1 MHSDRVV
8 EPQDSRSA
16 EIPAGGADVLGYCR
30 VVDQQIA
37 TATATGGETIAYAS
51 VGEGPLLVLAAWWT
65 SHLELDWQDPDLR
78 SFVET
83 LAQRHTVVRYDRP
96 GVGLSS
102 RGDRPYDLDSETEY
116 LTTVIEAARRDHRT
130 GHVDLLGIS
139 CGGPGSVRVATEQ
152 PDLVRSLV
160 LFASYTTG
168 SDITD
173 DDTRRALTDLVRANW
188 GMGSQTI
195 TSVLLPGADPEA
207 VRRFNRAQRETAT
220 AATAAAL
227 LGLTFDLDAAAFVE
241 RVDVPTLVLHR
252 AHDMVV
258 GCDLGRELAE
268 RIPGAE
274 FRELEGKVHV
284 PWTGDCRAALD
295 HIERFLTGERSDE
308 PPVRQLASVCFID
321 IVGSTEMLGELG
333 DGRWRE
339 RLDHL
344 GRLVADEARRCDGRV
359 LKDTGDGAMLTFPMP
374 GGAFDFAQS
383 IRSRAA
389 TIDLP
394 LRIGV
399 HMGEVEV
406 RGDDITGITVVIAS
420 RVADAAVAGQILATH
435 TTAELAAGSAIH
447 VVDIGARDLKGVAG
461 ERRLVDVAPIAGR
474 SDDGAEHT
482 VERHGGPFGVIRFGG
497 FELDVAA
504 FELRRDGEPVDVEP
518 QVFDVLHYLA
528 SRSGELV
535 TKEQLLDDVWGDRF
549 VSDSSLSSRIKS
561 ARAAVGDD
569 GTRQA
574 VIKTVHGRGFRF
586 VATVD

>member
-1 MHSDRVV
+1 M
-8 EPQDSRSA
+8 
-16 EIPAGGADVLGYCR
+16 
-30 VVDQQIA
+30 DQQIRFA
-37 TATATGGETIAYAS
+37 TAPGGEEIAYAS

-116 LTTVIEAARRDHRT
+116 LSTVIEAARRDHRAD
-130 GHVDLLGIS
+130 HVDLLGIS
-139 CGGPGSVRVATEQ
+139 CGGPGSVRFAAEH
-152 PDLVRSLV
+152 PDVVRSVV
-160 LFASYTTG
+160 LFASYTSG
-168 SDITD
+168 ADITD
-173 DDTRRALTDLVRANW
+173 DDTQRALTDLVQANW

-207 VRRFNRAQRETAT
+207 VRRFNRAQRDTAT

-227 LGLTFDLDAAAFVE
+227 LGLTFDLDAGPYVDLI
-241 RVDVPTLVLHR
+241 DVPTLVLHR
-252 AHDMVV
+252 AHDVVV

-295 HIERFLTGERSDE
+295 HIERFLTGEPSDE
-308 PPVRQLASVCFID
+308 PPVRRLATVCFVD
-321 IVGSTEMLGELG
+321 IVGSTEMLGEVG
-333 DGRWRE
+333 DARWRE

-344 GRLVADEARRCDGRV
+344 GQLVEDEARRCDGRV

-374 GGAFDFAQS
+374 GSAFDFAQS
-383 IRSRAA
+383 VRARGGA
-389 TIDLP
+389 VDLP
-394 LRIGV
+394 VRIGI
-399 HMGEVEV
+399 HMGEVEA

-420 RVADAAVAGQILATH
+420 RVADAAVAGQILATQS
-435 TTAELAAGSAIH
+435 TAEVAAGSAIRM
-447 VVDIGARDLKGVAG
+447 VDIGGRDLKGVAG
-461 ERRLVDVAPIAGR
+461 ERRLVDVAPLATR
-474 SDDGAEHT
+474 PDDGDEQA
-482 VERHGGPFGVIRFGG
+482 GGRATEPADVIRFGG
-497 FELDVAA
+497 YELDAAA
-504 FELRRDGEPVDVEP
+504 FELRHDGAPVDVEP

-528 SRSGELV
+528 ARAGELV

-561 ARAAVGDD
+561 ARVAVGDD

-586 VATVD
+586 IAALG